1 MNDEASFVYVSK
13 EGDYR
18 RSTLFTEDNIYIYE
32 GNENPLTSSRIYN
45 VEFICDYYLLYYPF
59 DTQTCRM
66 DFRMKGDFGSIV
78 DLNPGK
84 ASSSKVN
91 RNEDIRTCTVSL
103 GNLTYSGPVDLTV
116 YFIRD
121 YKMETWDLNDGTKG
135 VTIQIR
141 LGRRLLGIVLT
152 TYLPT
157 FLLLIIVNST
167 HYFKAFY
174 FEAIV
179 TTNVTGESFFL
190 HSICRIIN

>member
-1 MNDEASFVYVSK
+1 M
-13 EGDYR
+13 
-18 RSTLFTEDNIYIYE
+18 
-32 GNENPLTSSRIYN
+32 
-45 VEFICDYYLLYYPF
+45 
-59 DTQTCRM
+59 
-66 DFRMKGDFGSIV
+66 
-78 DLNPGK
+78 
-84 ASSSKVN
+84 
-91 RNEDIRTCTVSL
+91 
-103 GNLTYSGPVDLTV
+103 

-179 TTNVTGESFFL
+179 TTNVTGESFPFPF
-190 HSICRIIN
+190 ICRIIT